1 MKLNFALCGS
11 IALLVSSADCWKDKE
26 ELKGELDKYA
36 NISFKDL
43 DASANEVREGTILA
57 LKYPQSYIESQYIP
71 SSIDEKMAKEIKQ
84 FTVYRLDTI
93 LSKEELIALK
103 AIRKNENI
111 SALSTKKL
119 TTILNE
125 KVKENETML
134 RHILE
139 RIPIIKELSMYASA
153 IVDDTDIKQILKS
166 HVEQFI
172 SDSLIFDPAS
182 QTFSALHKAVE
193 ALLSVHEVERKAQA
207 AIKAILSNLDDAK
220 MLKVKEIKF
229 RIKEAP
235 PKDSSDPK
243 TPRVDPPLNLLKIA
257 IIAANKSTSDALYL
271 GYTLIVACVISAA
284 LLAIKAFASEE
295 EKETE
300 ESNEDLE

>member
-11 IALLVSSADCWKDKE
+11 IALLVSSADCWKDKG

-43 DASANEVREGTILA
+43 DASANEVRKGTILA
-57 LKYPQSYIESQYIP
+57 LKYPQSYIDIKHTP
-71 SSIDEKMAKEIKQ
+71 LSIDEKMAKEIKQ
-84 FTVYRLDTI
+84 FTVYRLDAI

-103 AIRKNENI
+103 ENI
-111 SALSTKKL
+111 SELSTELTCKL
-119 TTILNE
+119 DE

-139 RIPIIKELSMYASA
+139 RIPIIQELSMYASA
-153 IVDDTDIKQILKS
+153 SVDDTDIKQILKS

-193 ALLSVHEVERKAQA
+193 ALLSVHEVERKARA
-207 AIKAILSNLDDAK
+207 AIKAIISNLDEAK

-235 PKDSSDPK
+235 PKDSSDSK
-243 TPRVDPPLNLLKIA
+243 TPRVDPPINLFKIA
-257 IIAANKSTSDALYL
+257 IIAANQSTSDALYL

-300 ESNEDLE
+300 ENNEDLE

>member
-11 IALLVSSADCWKDKE
+11 IALLVSSADCWKDKG

-43 DASANEVREGTILA
+43 DASANEVRKGTILA
-57 LKYPQSYIESQYIP
+57 LKYPQSYIDIKHTP
-71 SSIDEKMAKEIKQ
+71 LSIDEKMAKEIKQ
-84 FTVYRLDTI
+84 FTVYRLDAI

-103 AIRKNENI
+103 NI
-111 SALSTKKL
+111 SELSSELTCKL
-119 TTILNE
+119 DE
-125 KVKENETML
+125 KVKVNETML

-139 RIPIIKELSMYASA
+139 RIPIIKELSSMADSAS
-153 IVDDTDIKQILKS
+153 VDDTDIKQILKS

-193 ALLSVHEVERKAQA
+193 ALLSVHEVERKARA
-207 AIKAILSNLDDAK
+207 AIKAIISNLDEAK
-220 MLKVKEIKF
+220 MLKVEEIKF

-235 PKDSSDPK
+235 PKDSSDSK
-243 TPRVDPPLNLLKIA
+243 TPRVDPPINLFKIA
-257 IIAANKSTSDALYL
+257 IIAANQSTSDALYL

-300 ESNEDLE
+300 ENNEDLE